1 MDEDE
6 LLLFKTS
13 LLHILLKDG
22 EKSEWVNSIFQ
33 EREEHGEFHT
43 LFPRLLEQENKC
55 FEYFSMQIDT
65 FWYILNGIRPYIEK
79 QSNFRKC
86 ISPEERLSATLRFI
100 STGMAFRSMAF
111 SYRIAHNTI
120 AGIIYETCDA
130 IWECFTEK
138 HMPFPTADLLEKSA
152 KDYEQLWN
160 FPNCVASIDGK
171 HMRIKCPKKTGSKHF
186 NYRGFFSVV
195 LQAKV
200 DAQYEFISVDAGA
213 YGRQS
218 DSGVFSESNLF
229 QHIETGSFPFP
240 QPRQITGTT
249 MTLPYVIL
257 GDQGYPLKEYLM
269 RPYPTGFVE
278 PDEL

>member
-33 EREEHGEFHT
+33 EREEHGKFHT

-55 FEYFSMQIDT
+55 FEYFSIQIDT

-100 STGMAFRSMAF
+100 STGMAFRSLAF

-130 IWECFTEK
+130 I
-138 HMPFPTADLLEKSA
+138 
-152 KDYEQLWN
+152 
-160 FPNCVASIDGK
+160 
-171 HMRIKCPKKTGSKHF
+171 
-186 NYRGFFSVV
+186 
-195 LQAKV
+195 
-200 DAQYEFISVDAGA
+200 
-213 YGRQS
+213 
-218 DSGVFSESNLF
+218 
-229 QHIETGSFPFP
+229 
-240 QPRQITGTT
+240 
-249 MTLPYVIL
+249 
-257 GDQGYPLKEYLM
+257 
-269 RPYPTGFVE
+269 
-278 PDEL
+278 